1 MGTGSEAGNVSIVES
16 QQGEVVRST
25 LVIKKINNNQFG
37 DYGCRVTNDIGEAFV
52 TIKLKAVG
60 ECLLL

>member
-16 QQGEVVRST
+16 QQGEVLRST
-25 LVIKKINNNQFG
+25 LVIKKLNSNQFG
-37 DYGCRVTNDIGEAFV
+37 DYDCRVTNNIGEAFV

-60 ECLLL
+60 ECLLF